1 MTTAP
6 ATLAHLTA
14 STLVAAYRAGSL
26 RPIEV
31 VHACLAQIA
40 RWQPAVNAFAHVDR
54 AGAIAA
60 AEASTQRWHEG
71 APLSPLDGVPV
82 SVKDSLHVAGMPTH
96 WGSWLLGDFVPAIDE
111 TPVACLRAAGA
122 VLLGKTNCPEF
133 TMQGYTGS
141 PRHGITRN
149 PWNTRLTPGGSSGG
163 AVAALVSGCG
173 ALALATDGG
182 GSIRRPAGYGGLA
195 GFKPSSG
202 TLPRVG
208 GLPPI
213 YLAHEVA
220 GPMARCV
227 EDIALA
233 MQVLAPHAFEGPV
246 PAPTTPT
253 VLAVAQFGQH
263 PVDPRIRAAF
273 AHAVER
279 MQSLGA
285 QVEHADHFDL
295 AEEINALWPRL
306 SSAGLAWMLAQAQD
320 FAEFAGGTDEARLGP
335 ELQAILQAGRALTAS
350 QLFELHHAIARTIEA
365 TQHLFARVD
374 FVLTPTAAA
383 MPWPAEQTHP
393 TEIDGQPVG
402 SRGHAVFTALA
413 NAAHLPALALPCGV
427 ADGLPIGVQIIGA
440 RGTDTQVLAL
450 GKQLE
455 QALAMTLDWPTSPM
469 LPT

>member
-1 MTTAP
+1 MSAS
-6 ATLAHLTA
+6 ALAG
-14 STLVAAYRAGSL
+14 AYRAGSL

-40 RWQPAVNAFAHVDR
+40 RWQPAVNAFAHVDH

-60 AEASTQRWHEG
+60 ADVSTKRWRDG

-96 WGSWLLGDFVPAIDE
+96 WGSWLLGDFVPAADE
-111 TPVACLRAAGA
+111 TPVARLRAAGA

-149 PWNTRLTPGGSSGG
+149 PWNPQLIPGGSSGG
-163 AVAALVSGCG
+163 AMAALASGCG

-182 GSIRRPAGYGGLA
+182 GSIRRPAGYGGLV

-202 TLPRVG
+202 VVPRAG
-208 GLPPI
+208 GLPPL

-220 GPMARCV
+220 GPMARCMLDV
-227 EDIALA
+227 LLA
-233 MQVLAPHAFEGPV
+233 MRVLAPDAFNRPV
-246 PAPTTPT
+246 LAPARPT

-263 PVDPRIRAAF
+263 PVDARIRAAF
-273 AHAVER
+273 AHAVEC
-279 MQSLGA
+279 MQSLGV
-285 QVEHADHFDL
+285 QVEQADHFDL

-306 SSAGLAWMLAQAQD
+306 SSAGLAWMFSHAKD
-320 FAEFAGGTDEARLGP
+320 FAEFSGGVDEARLGP
-335 ELQAILQAGRALTAS
+335 ELQAILHAGRGMPAIGLV
-350 QLFELHHAIARTIEA
+350 ELHQAIARAIEA
-365 TQHLFARVD
+365 TQQLFACVD
-374 FVLTPTAAA
+374 FVLTPSAAA

-393 TEIDGQPVG
+393 THIDGQSVG
-402 SRGHAVFTALA
+402 TRGHAVFTALA

-427 ADGLPIGVQIIGA
+427 ADGLPIGVQLMGSQGA
-440 RGTDTQVLAL
+440 DAQVLAL
-450 GKQLE
+450 GQQLE
-455 QALAMTLDWPTSPM
+455 LVLAMALDWPS
-469 LPT
+469 LPTTPTVPT